1 MNEKLETLYGELF
14 NYLKL
19 VTERAKES
27 RTTPAEVESIPEV
40 ARVLIDL
47 IILQSAK

>member
-14 NYLKL
+14 SYLQYL
-19 VTERAKES
+19 VKS
-27 RTTPAEVESIPEV
+27 RTTPAEVESVPEV

-47 IILQSAK
+47 IILQQRGDKV

>member
-1 MNEKLETLYGELF
+1 MSMDEKITTLYDELF
-14 NYLKL
+14 SYLQYL
-19 VTERAKES
+19 VKN